1 MRKRAMLVFACVAG
15 LSTVAPSTAQAQ
27 DFKRVHVTLGGGWTA
42 PQSDVADR
50 FGQGY
55 NFNFGVDVSVNPVV
69 AIEGLYSF
77 NGLGEKSDLRLTWR
91 ILPGGPTTKR
101 DFFANANAQYGT
113 VSAVFQRPEG
123 GVRPFGLVGM
133 GVYYRPAEI
142 TTPGAGYV
150 PGYCN
155 PWWYVC
161 YPGGWVEVDNII
173 GERSS
178 TDFGMVFGGG
188 VRFGAFYAELRY
200 NYIWGPTF
208 EGLDRTDLPDTSI
221 PPPTDLVGKKANG
234 QFLQTTFGFRF

>member
-1 MRKRAMLVFACVAG
+1 MRKRAMFVFGCVAG
-15 LSTVAPSTAQAQ
+15 LLTVAPSTAQAQ

-55 NFNFGVDVSVNPVV
+55 NINFGVDVSVNPVV
-69 AIEGLYSF
+69 SIEGLYSF
-77 NGLGEKSDLRLTWR
+77 NGLGEKTIQLDVADQ
-91 ILPGGPTTKR
+91 PGGPTTLR
-101 DFFANANAQYGT
+101 DFSANMNAQYGT
-113 VSAVFQRPEG
+113 VSAVFQGSHG

-161 YPGGWVEVDNII
+161 YPGGWVEVQNVVGD
-173 GERSS
+173 RSS

-200 NYIWGPTF
+200 NYIWGPEI
-208 EGLDRTDLPDTSI
+208 EGLDRSELPDLPNVPTSS
-221 PPPTDLVGKKANG
+221 LVGKKANG

>member
-1 MRKRAMLVFACVAG
+1 MGNRTMFVFVFAAS
-15 LSTVAPSTAQAQ
+15 LSAMSPPAAQAQ
-27 DFKRVHVTLGGGWTA
+27 DFKRVHVSLGGGWTA
-42 PQSDVADR
+42 PRSEVADS

-55 NFNFGVDVSVNPVV
+55 NVNFGVDVAVNPVV

-77 NGLGEKSDLRLTWR
+77 NGLGEKRVALDVADT
-91 ILPGGPTTKR
+91 PGGPTTKR

-113 VSAVFQRPEG
+113 VSAIFQRPEG

-150 PGYCN
+150 PGYCD

-178 TDFGMVFGGG
+178 TDFGMTFGGG
-188 VRFGAFYAELRY
+188 VRFGVFYAELRY
-200 NYIWGPTF
+200 HYIWGPTI
-208 EGLDRTDLPDTSI
+208 EELPPDTPI
-221 PPPTDLVGKKANG
+221 VNPPRFDLAGKSANG
-234 QFLQTTFGFRF
+234 QFLATTFGFRF